1 MTSSKSTTRKHLA
14 VKADF
19 HEKAVRNDLKGEA
32 KLSLLNEK
40 DNILQGMH
48 EVL

>member
-1 MTSSKSTTRKHLA
+1 MKSSKSATRKHFA
-14 VKADF
+14 VKAFF

-40 DNILQGMH
+40 DNILQGMR